1 MSQLTTAFVIALT
14 LACYVFFRQLY
25 LKFRSPFFNVVIL
38 SMPVIIAVL
47 LLCGLSFEDYK
58 QGAAIMSYLLGPTTV
73 ALAVP
78 LYKNRH
84 LIWRYKW
91 AILAGVGLG
100 SIGSI
105 ATAVFIARFGGMPKA
120 VLASLAP
127 KSATIPFAAPIAHLL
142 GGDPA
147 LAVAFVVATGA
158 FGAFLGLPILT
169 WLRIKNPVARGLALG
184 TVSHGMGIAMALTE
198 GEQQGAMAGL
208 AMGLAGV
215 FTSLIAPIL
224 VPILI

>member
-1 MSQLTTAFVIALT
+1 MQQLTTVFVIALT
-14 LACYVFFRQLY
+14 LACYISSRQLY
-25 LKFRSPFFNVVIL
+25 LKFRSPLLNVVIL
-38 SMPVIIAVL
+38 SMSAIIAVL
-47 LLCGLSFEDYK
+47 LVCGLSFEDYK
-58 QGAAIMSYLLGPTTV
+58 QGAAIMTYLLGPTTV

-84 LIWRYKW
+84 LVMQYKW

-100 SIGSI
+100 SISSI
-105 ATAVFIARFGGMPKA
+105 VTAVFIAKLGGMPKA
-120 VLASLAP
+120 VLVSLAP
-127 KSATIPFAAPIAHLL
+127 KSATIPFAAPIARML

-158 FGAFLGLPILT
+158 FGSLFGLSILT
-169 WLRIKNPVARGLALG
+169 WFRIKNPVARGLALG
-184 TVSHGMGIAMALTE
+184 TVSHGLGIAMALTE

-215 FTSLIAPIL
+215 FTSIIAPIL
-224 VPILI
+224 VPLLI